1 MGVTGPYATGPDG
14 QPMVPNTVQ
23 SSTSQ
28 PLSPSGLPL
37 LPPGLMMPSPQD
49 GGLYGAGTVPG
60 LTPQITGDPVAQA
73 IIRQQMRQAYD
84 LSTHGQMMGGG
95 IEQSFREIRVGMRE
109 LAASV
114 QQAAAA
120 ITTAMRGVAPTQ
132 AGMPHP
138 LDAPE
143 SITASQVSAG
153 HAPTLEQMAPGV
165 PEGPRPLSSLSPR
178 DAFRSFSLADM
189 GQRVA
194 GHLAQ
199 GLQDA
204 QAQSGWQQ
212 VEGEDTWVRWSGKG
226 RQAVAEQAGPL
237 RARVLNARANAL
249 TAAGAVARG
258 ESVGAALPG
267 LGRVAG
273 PVGFAA
279 GGAMLGAHFLERQR
293 DANRTYQQITGG
305 DNFSLTNPTSGFR
318 QRVGQMGFELSQF
331 GVMQGEEARS
341 LYLGTTAAGLQGGE
355 RQGALDFATQQFRK
369 TGMDVADSL
378 ALIEASVRNGVTE
391 FSSLTGA
398 LDKVSKTAR
407 ETGQNVQTVQRAF
420 ANTLGTVQTQVTGGG
435 SAPAIAAGI
444 QQEVSKQGRL
454 LGSQLDFTGMLSQPA
469 MMMQASQLG
478 MTPMAYAARS
488 QEDPSLLGRGL
499 QSQVD
504 RVRDSVFGG
513 SALQFAHGEAQRAMA
528 ATGGQLTS
536 EDAAGI
542 GRTMAERG
550 MLNPTQFMAVAQAM
564 GIGGVTP
571 ANVYEVAAKVALGGF
586 RFDKALST
594 PQLPGGGS
602 TIGGQRI
609 LTVRDQ
615 RQVKGGDSE
624 TARAIGGQQRQI
636 AKELG
641 AASVGDLS
649 RAGQAYLGRVEGSTD
664 AHMRVTD
671 PGTGQRSAILEAL
684 LRDEKGLRDKSFV
697 VQTKDGSKA
706 VSFEE
711 AFKSFEDQL
720 SRGDVVIQQTGE
732 TVAQATGQMGD
743 RGAAVTSSGKAAPK
757 GAKDPGQAGV
767 TGTVTIY
774 ATDELRRILGIVTSG
789 GVSVDQARRQGVPAA
804 PFPSTPYEYP
814 NATGN

>member
-1 MGVTGPYATGPDG
+1 M
-14 QPMVPNTVQ
+14 
-23 SSTSQ
+23 S
-28 PLSPSGLPL
+28 
-37 LPPGLMMPSPQD
+37 
-49 GGLYGAGTVPG
+49 
-60 LTPQITGDPVAQA
+60 
-73 IIRQQMRQAYD
+73 
-84 LSTHGQMMGGG
+84 
-95 IEQSFREIRVGMRE
+95 
-109 LAASV
+109 
-114 QQAAAA
+114 
-120 ITTAMRGVAPTQ
+120 
-132 AGMPHP
+132 
-138 LDAPE
+138 
-143 SITASQVSAG
+143 
-153 HAPTLEQMAPGV
+153 
-165 PEGPRPLSSLSPR
+165 
-178 DAFRSFSLADM
+178 
-189 GQRVA
+189 
-194 GHLAQ
+194 
-199 GLQDA
+199 
-204 QAQSGWQQ
+204 
-212 VEGEDTWVRWSGKG
+212 
-226 RQAVAEQAGPL
+226 
-237 RARVLNARANAL
+237 
-249 TAAGAVARG
+249 
-258 ESVGAALPG
+258 
-267 LGRVAG
+267 
-273 PVGFAA
+273 
-279 GGAMLGAHFLERQR
+279 
-293 DANRTYQQITGG
+293 
-305 DNFSLTNPTSGFR
+305 
-318 QRVGQMGFELSQF
+318 
-331 GVMQGEEARS
+331 
-341 LYLGTTAAGLQGGE
+341 
-355 RQGALDFATQQFRK
+355 
-369 TGMDVADSL
+369 
-378 ALIEASVRNGVTE
+378 
-391 FSSLTGA
+391 
-398 LDKVSKTAR
+398 
-407 ETGQNVQTVQRAF
+407 
-420 ANTLGTVQTQVTGGG
+420 
-435 SAPAIAAGI
+435 
-444 QQEVSKQGRL
+444 
-454 LGSQLDFTGMLSQPA
+454 
-469 MMMQASQLG
+469 
-478 MTPMAYAARS
+478 
-488 QEDPSLLGRGL
+488 
-499 QSQVD
+499 
-504 RVRDSVFGG
+504 
-513 SALQFAHGEAQRAMA
+513 

-602 TIGGQRI
+602 TIGGQKI

-671 PGTGQRSAILEAL
+671 PGTGQRSSILEAL
-684 LRDEKGLRDKSFV
+684 LRDEKGLKDKSFV

-757 GAKDPGQAGV
+757 GAKDPSQAGV